1 MATLSEKL
9 PNCTY
14 FYQNLTQE
22 EIDSIV
28 IQKYYDP
35 ETGTIGTIAEVPELA
50 KKQYVSIG
58 MNFE

>member
-50 KKQYVSIG
+50 KKQYISIG